1 VFFNESGAHF
11 SGEFEK
17 GRVSGDLFRGFGDE
31 KLFFKDTLGHFFKMI
46 FEVNFVGHEISNG
59 FFEFGFKG
67 VERVLSSGFVVGEFT
82 EGVFDVVEELFKH
95 TSNSANGT
103 SVKEHIEFG
112 GGHLGEE
119 SNNWGVVVSEVDFDT
134 RLEEE
139 GGVGRELGKGSFFNT
154 HVVEDTEGTFDNAH
168 GVSVVRSSGNK
179 ERVFFSSGGGSDG
192 KGGFGVGDVLDGVSK
207 INFGF
212 ISGVFAGG

>member
-17 GRVSGDLFRGFGDE
+17 SRVSGDLFSGFGDE

-46 FEVNFVGHEISNG
+46 FKVNFVSFEVSNR
-59 FFEFGFKG
+59 FFELGFKG
-67 VERVLSSGFVVGEFT
+67 VERVLGSSFVVGEFS
-82 EGVFDVVEELFKH
+82 ERVFDVAEELFEH
-95 TSNSANGT
+95 TSDSANGT
-103 SVKEHIEFG
+103 SVKEHVEFG

-119 SNNWGVVVSEVDFDT
+119 SNDWGVVVSEVDFDT

-139 GGVGRELGKGSFFNT
+139 GGVGRELNERSFFSN
-154 HVVEDTEGTFDNAH
+154 HIIEDTEGTFDNAH
-168 GVSVVRSSGNK
+168 GVSVVSSSGNK
-179 ERVFFSSGGGSDG
+179 ESVFFSSGGGSNG